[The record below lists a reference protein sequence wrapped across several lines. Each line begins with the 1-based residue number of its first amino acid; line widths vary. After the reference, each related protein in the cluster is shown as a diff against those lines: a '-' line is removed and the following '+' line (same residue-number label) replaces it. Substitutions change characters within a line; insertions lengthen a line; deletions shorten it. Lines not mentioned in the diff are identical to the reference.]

1 VWFSTSSRSNLDG
14 ETTAKIVA
22 DRELPLSIVI
32 PILTVVCPVLCL
44 YLLMLMFIIKIE
56 HALKEWENGKKAHNI
71 AFGEDIAKHRLD
83 FLLHVSINI
92 Y

>member
-1 VWFSTSSRSNLDG
+1 
-14 ETTAKIVA
+14 
-22 DRELPLSIVI
+22 
-32 PILTVVCPVLCL
+32 
-44 YLLMLMFIIKIE
+44 MLMFIIKIE